1 MPELPE
7 VETVCNAIR
16 KSIKTNKIKEFVIIN
31 PKLRW
36 NIDTNIKKLLS
47 KVNIKK
53 IYRRGKY
60 IIFDF
65 NHGSLIIHLGMTGV
79 IKFLKNRH
87 KVNKHDHYE
96 IKFQDNTILRY
107 NDVRKFGSIHW
118 AENIEDNFLIKKLGV
133 EPLSDNFNYEYI
145 KKISKKRNV
154 VIKNIIMDQRIVV
167 GIGNIYAS
175 EALYMSKIKP
185 NKNCKLLSTDKFKN
199 LVKSIKKVLQKSIKA
214 GGTSIKDFQSIDG
227 SPGYFKQKLL
237 IYGLEKC
244 ACGKKIKNIRIS
256 GRSSFYC
263 SNCQK

>member
-7 VETVCNAIR
+7 VETVCNAI
-16 KSIKTNKIKEFVIIN
+16 KNSIKTNKVKEFTIIN

-36 NIDTNIKKLLS
+36 DIDKNITKLLC
-47 KVNIKK
+47 KVDIKK
-53 IYRRGKY
+53 IHRRGKY
-60 IIFDF
+60 IILKF
-65 NHGSLIIHLGMTGV
+65 NHGNLIIHLGMTGI
-79 IKFLKNRH
+79 IKFLKN
-87 KVNKHDHYE
+87 KQKINKHDHYE
-96 IKFQDNTILRY
+96 IRLQDNTILRY
-107 NDVRKFGSIHW
+107 NDIRKFGSVHW
-118 AENIEDNFLIKKLGV
+118 AKNIKDNFLIKNLGV
-133 EPLSDNFNYEYI
+133 EPLSNSFNYEYI

-154 VIKNIIMDQRIVV
+154 AIKNIIMDQKIVV

-185 NKNCKLLSTDKFKN
+185 NKNCKLLSADNFKN

-214 GGTSIKDFQSIDG
+214 GGTSIKDFQNVDG

-244 ACGKKIKNIRIS
+244 RCGKNIKNIKIS